1 MKTTSFLPFTLNTA
15 KHVQRFVLMRFGHV
29 FPMLFLFD
37 KFLFDLRRD
46 QRGFH
51 VNVHGRFKAVF
62 GIVVLEP
69 DSHGWQVGVVGQKR
83 TDFGGGMFFDRHHMT
98 HRRRRFRVARCLVR
112 NFFRHSARNPARNP
126 SGGFPSKVNAE
137 FATEVTAE
145 FTTGSSFCWG

>member
-1 MKTTSFLPFTLNTA
+1 
-15 KHVQRFVLMRFGHV
+15 MRFGHV

-69 DSHGWQVGVVGQKR
+69 DSHGWQVGVVGQKG

-98 HRRRRFRVARCLVR
+98 HRRRRFRVACRLVR

-126 SGGFPSKVNAE
+126 GGGFPSKVNAE